1 MDFFDYRTSL
11 GERADE
17 ETERLA
23 AAVIGAAIEVHKHL
37 RAGLPEGV
45 YQNAL
50 CHELE
55 PRGIP
60 FVAQAEVPVFYKGRA
75 VGKGYVDILVS
86 GKLVVELKAVD
97 QLSDTH
103 RSQVIAYLASLN
115 LRLGLLINF
124 NVFRLKQGVKRVVHD
139 PDLPPS

>member
-1 MDFFDYRTSL
+1 MDFFEYRTSL

-17 ETERLA
+17 ETEHLA

-55 PRGIP
+55 LRGIP
-60 FVAQAEVPVFYKGRA
+60 FVAQAEVPVVYKGRP
-75 VGKGYVDILVS
+75 VGKGYVDILVA